1 MALIGNPQDFD
12 RIRQR
17 YESLVYPRSGS
28 RRTSSLAED
37 RFNQLATQGMLSQ
50 NIDPMTGLPVSAQT
64 NVGLGSQVISQDAT
78 SPGEG
83 VQFKVNPITG
93 ATETIIPEYM
103 GGFRQ
108 DETDF
113 FPGGGYQ
120 TGYDVGD
127 SMIDPATGMPRGILG
142 TGQTGTGIP
151 LTQPRT
157 GGGDGRDDRGIASDT
172 RSLSQK
178 VNDVYGP
185 YAGIKQY
192 GLGLLNPVAGL
203 FSTVS
208 AYNTKKELEEKYGI
222 GTQKEGSQYADV
234 YNQSIGGGA
243 SPEQAAIDAAL
254 QGGGTYNDAVFNEA
268 GIPELSINDLL
279 ADFQSDGGGAT
290 QGGTTGFSGGYTEED
305 ANRESFRGR
314 MDGRGD
320 GNQGGGATGSGG
332 GVGGQGMRGGAPGAR
347 G

>member
-50 NIDPMTGLPVSAQT
+50 NVNQT
-64 NVGLGSQVISQDAT
+64 SGGLGSQVISQDAT

-83 VQFKVNPITG
+83 VQFRVNPITG

-157 GGGDGRDDRGIASDT
+157 GGGDGRDDRGIQTSNFGTLAS
-172 RSLSQK
+172 S
-178 VNDVYGP
+178 VANYNP
-185 YAGIKQY
+185 AIA
-192 GLGLLNPVAGL
+192 GLLSKVTGL
-203 FSTVS
+203 PLGF
-208 AYNTKKELEEKYGI
+208 ALNAMNEANKNKLKDDYGI
-222 GTQKEGSQYADV
+222 ETDTAISQIADV
-234 YNQSIGGGA
+234 YNQSIAEGNSSGGA
-243 SPEQAAIDAAL
+243 LIDATL
-254 QGGGTYNDAVFNEA
+254 QGGVALTDQAFDEA
-268 GIPELSINDLL
+268 GVPELSINDLL
-279 ADFQSDGGGAT
+279 ADFQSGDEGGYSPSP
-290 QGGTTGFSGGYTEED
+290 GTTGPGGTVGGG
-305 ANRESFRGR
+305 SQPQGPFG
-314 MDGRGD
+314 GGGGD
-320 GNQGGGATGSGG
+320 GNQGNSSSGG
-332 GVGGQGMRGGAPGAR
+332 GYSGGGGFG
-347 G
+347 GIHG